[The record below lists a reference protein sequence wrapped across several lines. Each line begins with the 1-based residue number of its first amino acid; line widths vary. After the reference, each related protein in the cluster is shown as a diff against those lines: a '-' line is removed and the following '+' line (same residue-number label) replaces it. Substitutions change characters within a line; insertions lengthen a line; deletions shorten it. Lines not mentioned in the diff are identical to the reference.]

1 MVYNEKIR
9 QRYIHRRSRSVR
21 TDFKKTA
28 CAALLA
34 FLVCMLGSV
43 SLASD
48 LIAPTQT
55 LQGKA
60 QEQGRLTVFSEPPR
74 LQVFL
79 DGKNAGNTPLW
90 LTDVKAGWHTVRIKE
105 KETRIYLGPRKAL
118 KIGLFKD
125 SLITFPEKK
134 KEQKKLQKVEQ
145 QAAATPPETLK
156 PSAAQRKEEL
166 TRWELFV
173 NGSLRHF

>member
-1 MVYNEKIR
+1 VRADFQKIAF
-9 QRYIHRRSRSVR
+9 IA
-21 TDFKKTA
+21 FF
-28 CAALLA
+28 A
-34 FLVCMLGSV
+34 FLMCVTPGSHC
-43 SLASD
+43 LASE

-55 LQGKA
+55 LQRKA

-74 LQVFL
+74 LQVLL

-90 LTDVKAGWHTVRIKE
+90 LRDVKAGWHTVRIKK

-118 KIGLFKD
+118 AVGLFKG
-125 SLITFPEKK
+125 SFITFPEKK
-134 KEQKKLQKVEQ
+134 KEQKKPREVEQ
-145 QAAATPPETLK
+145 QATTPPATPN

>member
-1 MVYNEKIR
+1 MVYNQKIR

-105 KETRIYLGPRKAL
+105 KETRVYLRPRKAL
-118 KIGLFKD
+118 AVGLFKG
-125 SLITFPEKK
+125 SFITLPEEKK
-134 KEQKKLQKVEQ
+134 KQEESQAVEQ
-145 QAAATPPETLK
+145 QPPATPPETQQ
-156 PSAAQRKEEL
+156 PSEAQRKEEL